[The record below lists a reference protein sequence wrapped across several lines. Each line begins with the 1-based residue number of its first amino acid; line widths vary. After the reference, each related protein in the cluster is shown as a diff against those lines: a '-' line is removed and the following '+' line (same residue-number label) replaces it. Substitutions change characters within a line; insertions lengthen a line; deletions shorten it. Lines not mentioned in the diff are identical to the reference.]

1 MVNYGLNRGIPYGSN
16 ESMWNLSGDQIA
28 KPIEN
33 HRLQQLKRS
42 ERRSK
47 GNLGADEIAQ
57 PSQLLQLSHQLLPG
71 GESVSTLLFSLVEMY
86 RCYLLASGLSL
97 RRRLCMRRT

>member
-1 MVNYGLNRGIPYGSN
+1 MVNYGLSRGIPYGSN
-16 ESMWNLSGDQIA
+16 ESMWNLSGYQIA

-33 HRLQQLKRS
+33 HRLQQLNSS

-57 PSQLLQLSHQLLPG
+57 PSQLLQLSHQLLPD
-71 GESVSTLLFSLVEMY
+71 GESITISI
-86 RCYLLASGLSL
+86 
-97 RRRLCMRRT
+97 